1 MSRTKKIMFVILL
14 VFIAMQFIRP
24 AHNSSNAVQ
33 QADMVTHFNV
43 PANIAGILKSS
54 CYDCHSNNTSY
65 PWYSNIQPV
74 GWLLAKHVNDGKEE
88 LNFNQFTTFSQRR
101 QLSKLK
107 SIQNSIKDGSMPLS
121 SYALIHKNAKLSA
134 ESKAL
139 LIQWTSK
146 TIDSLSAP
154 NEISEAIQKEKT

>member
-1 MSRTKKIMFVILL
+1 MSRTKKIMLVILL

-24 AHNSSNAVQ
+24 ARNSSNAVPR
-33 QADMVTHFNV
+33 ADMVTHFNV
-43 PANIAGILKSS
+43 PANVAGILKTS

-88 LNFNQFTTFSQRR
+88 LNFNEFTTYPQRR

-121 SYALIHKNAKLSA
+121 TYTMIHKDAKLSA
-134 ESKAL
+134 DSKAL
-139 LIQWTSK
+139 LIQWTAK
-146 TIDSLSAP
+146 VIDSLSR
-154 NEISEAIQKEKT
+154 Q